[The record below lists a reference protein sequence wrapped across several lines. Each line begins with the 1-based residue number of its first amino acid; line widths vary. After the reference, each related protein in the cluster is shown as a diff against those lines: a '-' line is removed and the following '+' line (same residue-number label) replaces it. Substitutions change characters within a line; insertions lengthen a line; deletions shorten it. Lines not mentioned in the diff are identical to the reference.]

1 MKNFIGFGLMMIMS
15 ALSLIFAFIQKA
27 EAEKQR
33 ERAEYFQQEAE
44 EQRRN
49 AEELT
54 YKVHL
59 QNQALQDS
67 IAKLKK

>member
-1 MKNFIGFGLMMIMS
+1 MKKYIGFGLMMIMS
-15 ALSLIFAFIQKA
+15 ALSFIYAFIQKA

-33 ERAEYFQQEAE
+33 EKAEYFQQEAE

-49 AEELT
+49 AEEWT
-54 YKVHL
+54 YKFHL
-59 QNQALQDS
+59 QKTLQDS

>member
-1 MKNFIGFGLMMIMS
+1 MS

-44 EQRRN
+44 E
-49 AEELT
+49 LT
-54 YKVHL
+54 HKLHL